1 MGDSFNGIIDGAHG
15 ALDKIEDSGITDAL
29 GGGNVMLDPAPDM
42 SRTIADIFAAIVEI
56 FSFLRN
62 LFKIA

>member
-1 MGDSFNGIIDGAHG
+1 MGDSFNNIINGAHDVLG
-15 ALDKIEDSGITDAL
+15 KVEDSGIAGSI

-62 LFKIA
+62 MFKVA